1 MENEILVENAG
12 LIPAVEKLLDEK
24 ARLSTASCIDLGDKF
39 EIIYHFEP
47 QESPEPLTHI
57 RVTIAKE
64 DTLPSI
70 SNIYLC
76 AALIENEIQELFNV
90 QISGIA
96 LDFQKRFL
104 RSKESPEAELL
115 KPALY
120 APEPPARLPVRCGE
134 ACPAGIDIP
143 RYVRL
148 IGEGKFAESLA
159 TIKQSMPFPGILGR
173 VCFAPCEDNCRQA
186 KQDEPIAIRT
196 LKRFAYD
203 HATYEEKITAKQTGK
218 RVAIIGSGPAGLT
231 AAYYLAKMGHGVT
244 IFEAL
249 PEAGGM
255 LRAGIPSYRLPRKI
269 LDDEIEMVKNLG
281 VEIKTNTKVES
292 LDTLFKD
299 GYQTI
304 LVATGAHQGINL
316 GVEGEDHP
324 KVMECI
330 DFLRDVAFGKTVKLG
345 DRVMV
350 VGGGNA
356 AIDSARTALRLGSKD
371 VTILYRRT
379 RAEMPANAEEVEEA
393 IKEGVK
399 IEFLAA
405 PRKVFSKNGAI
416 ALENIRMK
424 LGAPDASRRPR
435 PEPIEGSEFKVD
447 VDSVIAAIGQAPKV
461 PEQFNIEI
469 GRFGNVIVA
478 EGDTFT
484 TSKEGIFAAGDAV
497 TGPASVVE
505 AVGAAKKA
513 AISIDKHLGG
523 KGILPVEEI
532 KVKDPTSRHTFLER
546 WQEKREV
553 EISIVDGSVS
563 VSVEK
568 KRPEMPSLP
577 LKERLGGF
585 DEVELGLT
593 QEMAI
598 AEGQRCWRCD
608 LEE

>member
-1 MENEILVENAG
+1 V
-12 LIPAVEKLLDEK
+12 
-24 ARLSTASCIDLGDKF
+24 
-39 EIIYHFEP
+39 Y
-47 QESPEPLTHI
+47 
-57 RVTIAKE
+57 
-64 DTLPSI
+64 
-70 SNIYLC
+70 
-76 AALIENEIQELFNV
+76 
-90 QISGIA
+90 
-96 LDFQKRFL
+96 KR
-104 RSKESPEAELL
+104 
-115 KPALY
+115 
-120 APEPPARLPVRCGE
+120 
-134 ACPAGIDIP
+134 
-143 RYVRL
+143 
-148 IGEGKFAESLA
+148 
-159 TIKQSMPFPGILGR
+159 Q
-173 VCFAPCEDNCRQA
+173 
-186 KQDEPIAIRT
+186 EPIAIRT

-281 VEIKTNTKVES
+281 VEIKTNTRVES

-299 GYQTI
+299 GYQAV

-330 DFLRDVAFGKTVKLG
+330 DFLRDVNFGKTVKLG
-345 DRVMV
+345 DSV
-350 VGGGNA
+350 VVIGGGNA
-356 AIDSARTALRLGSKD
+356 AIDSARTALRSGSKE

-478 EGDTFT
+478 EGDTFA
-484 TSKEGIFAAGDAV
+484 TSQEGIFAAGDAV
-497 TGPASVVE
+497 SGPASVVE

-513 AISIDKHLGG
+513 AISIDKYLGG
-523 KGILPVEEI
+523 KGVLPMEEI